1 MLCYTYSAMNKDMI
15 EKRLKIVADLQ
26 AELNGLKEQYN
37 DLLENDSQFQKV
49 QEELATIKAD
59 AKEKQDKLL
68 SNGVSKAI
76 VEQMKEKR
84 QEIKENKEIL
94 SQELV
99 DYYKE
104 SGSMEIEDADG
115 NVKRLKFNVTLVN

>member
-1 MLCYTYSAMNKDMI
+1 MNKDMI
-15 EKRLKIVADLQ
+15 EKRLLILNDLQ
-26 AELNGLKEQYN
+26 GELNGLKEQYN
-37 DLLENDSQFQKV
+37 DMLENDAQFQQV
-49 QEELATIKAD
+49 QEELTKIKTE
-59 AKEKQDKLL
+59 AKEKQEKLL

>member
-1 MLCYTYSAMNKDMI
+1 MCYTYSAMNKEMI

>member
-1 MLCYTYSAMNKDMI
+1 MI